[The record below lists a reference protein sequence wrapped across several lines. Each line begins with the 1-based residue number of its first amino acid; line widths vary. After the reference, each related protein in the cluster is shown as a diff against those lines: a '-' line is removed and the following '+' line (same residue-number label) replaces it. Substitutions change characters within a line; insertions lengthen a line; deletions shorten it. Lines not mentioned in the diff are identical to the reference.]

1 MQVMAGISGRLLILT
16 VFVVM
21 LIEVA
26 IFVPSVSRFRMD
38 YLQERIVRAEI
49 AAMTV
54 MAAPD
59 GFVARDLQARL
70 LRNAET
76 LNVAVRDAGV
86 RMLVLPGEPIETM
99 AETFDLRDAGPLELI
114 HDALA
119 CLFVEK
125 DGEVIRVIG
134 ETENKVFEHVEITL
148 HAQPLR
154 TAMMDYGLRILQLS
168 LVISLITAACI
179 FIVVR
184 RFVVAPLMGVI
195 GSMKAFQAN
204 PEDSSRVITPGS
216 RLGEVAEAERAL
228 AAMQRDVHM
237 ALRARARLA
246 SLGEAVAKVNH
257 DLRNILASVQLM
269 ADRLEMS
276 SDPLVGRVLPKFI
289 ASLDRAIS
297 LCQNTLDFGRAE
309 ERAPEPRR
317 IALKPLVEEAAEA
330 AGLADGAG
338 DPAIRLICEIPADAE
353 VTADP
358 EHLYRILLNLMRN
371 AAEAIATTSRPGDVA
386 VSLTEADG
394 ATVLRLRDTGPGMP
408 ARARENLFRPFHGG
422 ARQGGTGLGLA
433 IAAELARAGGGQLE
447 LVETGPSGTTFEI
460 RLPD

>member
-1 MQVMAGISGRLLILT
+1 M
-16 VFVVM
+16 
-21 LIEVA
+21 
-26 IFVPSVSRFRMD
+26 
-38 YLQERIVRAEI
+38 
-49 AAMTV
+49 
-54 MAAPD
+54 
-59 GFVARDLQARL
+59 
-70 LRNAET
+70 
-76 LNVAVRDAGV
+76 
-86 RMLVLPGEPIETM
+86 
-99 AETFDLRDAGPLELI
+99 
-114 HDALA
+114 
-119 CLFVEK
+119 
-125 DGEVIRVIG
+125 
-134 ETENKVFEHVEITL
+134 
-148 HAQPLR
+148 
-154 TAMMDYGLRILQLS
+154 
-168 LVISLITAACI
+168 
-179 FIVVR
+179 
-184 RFVVAPLMGVI
+184 
-195 GSMKAFQAN
+195 
-204 PEDSSRVITPGS
+204 
-216 RLGEVAEAERAL
+216 
-228 AAMQRDVHM
+228 
-237 ALRARARLA
+237 
-246 SLGEAVAKVNH
+246 NH